1 MGNYKMPDEGH
12 AKNRPASGNST
23 SDLEHPTEKQPARRR
38 PAKLIWAGVAL
49 VVVMAYFGVTEVHKR
64 IAYIFEEDARIG
76 ADLITVS
83 SRVAGWITEMPVI
96 EGDTVQ
102 AGAVIVQVDDREA
115 QVLLNELEA
124 QLGGIRAERDR
135 LKAERVL
142 VTSQVESRLV
152 SEKSLAAAAGVSV
165 SSMRP
170 QLELAKRELD
180 RTKKLYEDKVSSRRQ
195 LDQAETK
202 LQQADREYRIAVADL
217 RAAESRVIEVQ
228 ADRARLDVLAAD
240 LIVLEQREAEIQAR
254 MARQRLD
261 VLDRTVKSPI
271 GGVVDRTFVDIG
283 EYVTPGQRLVLV
295 HDPARVWVE
304 ANIKETSI
312 RSLNVGQPVD
322 IRVDA
327 YPGEVFKG
335 QVQIVGSA
343 ATSQFALLP
352 TPNPSGNFTKITQR
366 LPIRISIENPDERLR
381 PGMMVEVKIPKS
393 EQ

>member
-1 MGNYKMPDEGH
+1 MPDEGH
-12 AKNRPASGNST
+12 AKDPPT
-23 SDLEHPTEKQPARRR
+23 SDDSASNVKSSADEKVSRRR
-38 PAKLIWAGVAL
+38 PGLLIWTGI
-49 VVVMAYFGVTEVHKR
+49 VVVVAMTYFGITEIHKR

-76 ADLITVS
+76 ADLVTVS

-102 AGAVIVQVDDREA
+102 AGAVIVQVDDRES

-124 QLGGIRAERDR
+124 QLGGIRAEHDR
-135 LKAERVL
+135 LRAERGL
-142 VTSQVESRLV
+142 VTNQVESRLV
-152 SEKSLAAAAGVSV
+152 SEKSLVAAAGVSV

-170 QLELAKRELD
+170 QVELAKRELD

-217 RAAESRVIEVQ
+217 RAAEARVAEVE

-254 MARQRLD
+254 IARQRLD
-261 VLDRTVKSPI
+261 VLDRSVKSPI

-283 EYVTPGQRLVLV
+283 EYVTPGQRLILV
-295 HDPARVWVE
+295 HDPKRVWVE

-312 RSLNVGQPVD
+312 RSISVGQPVD

-327 YPGEVFKG
+327 YPSEVFKG
-335 QVQIVGSA
+335 QIQIVGSA

-366 LPIRISIENPDERLR
+366 LPIRIAIENPDERLR

-393 EQ
+393 DP

>member
-1 MGNYKMPDEGH
+1 MPDEGH
-12 AKNRPASGNST
+12 TKDRSASNDPAS
-23 SDLEHPTEKQPARRR
+23 DVKPPTENKPARGR
-38 PAKLIWAGVAL
+38 PTKLIWIGVISVLAL
-49 VVVMAYFGVTEVHKR
+49 VYFSVTEIHKR

-76 ADLITVS
+76 ADLVTVS

-96 EGDTVQ
+96 EGDNVQ
-102 AGAVIVQVDDREA
+102 AGAVIVQVDDRES
-115 QVLLNELEA
+115 QVLLNELAA
-124 QLGGIRAERDR
+124 QLGGNRAEHDRLRAERG
-135 LKAERVL
+135 L
-142 VTSQVESRLV
+142 VTKQVESRLV
-152 SEKSLAAAAGVSV
+152 SEKSLVAAAGVSV

-170 QLELAKRELD
+170 QVELAKRELD
-180 RTKKLYEDKVSSRRQ
+180 RTKRLYEDKVSSRRQ

-217 RAAESRVIEVQ
+217 RAAESRVAEVE

-254 MARQRLD
+254 IARQQLD
-261 VLDRTVKSPI
+261 ALDRTVKSPI
-271 GGVVDRTFVDIG
+271 GGVVDRTFVAVG

-312 RSLNVGQPVD
+312 RSLIVGQSVD

-366 LPIRISIENPDERLR
+366 LPVRIAIEKPDERLR

-393 EQ
+393 DP

>member
-1 MGNYKMPDEGH
+1 MPDEGN
-12 AKNRPASGNST
+12 AKDRLASGDST
-23 SDLEHPTEKQPARRR
+23 SDIENTATKKTTRRR
-38 PAKLIWAGVAL
+38 PAIWFWVGAIVVLIMV
-49 VVVMAYFGVTEVHKR
+49 YYTVTEVHKR
-64 IAYIFEEDARIG
+64 IAYILEEDARIG

-83 SRVAGWITEMPVI
+83 SRVAGWITQMPVI

-102 AGAVIVQVDDREA
+102 SGAVIVQVDDRES

-124 QLGGIRAERDR
+124 QLGGIRAEHDR
-135 LKAERVL
+135 LRAERIL
-142 VTSQVESRLV
+142 VSGQVESRLV

-170 QLELAKRELD
+170 QLELAKRELG
-180 RTKKLYEDKVSSRRQ
+180 RTKKLFEDKVASRRQ
-195 LDQAETK
+195 LDQAETQ
-202 LQQADREYRIAVADL
+202 LQQIDREYRIAAADL

-228 ADRARLDVLAAD
+228 AERARLDVLAAD

-271 GGVVDRTFVDIG
+271 GGIVDRTFVDIG

-312 RSLNVGQPVD
+312 RSITVGQPVD

-335 QVQIVGSA
+335 QVQVVGSA

-366 LPIRISIENPDERLR
+366 LPIRIAIESPDERLR

-393 EQ
+393 DP

>member
-1 MGNYKMPDEGH
+1 MPDEGH
-12 AKNRPASGNST
+12 AKDRPT
-23 SDLEHPTEKQPARRR
+23 SDDSASNVKSSADEKVSRRR
-38 PAKLIWAGVAL
+38 PGLLIWTGI
-49 VVVMAYFGVTEVHKR
+49 VVVVAMTYFGITEIHKR

-76 ADLITVS
+76 ADLVTVS

-102 AGAVIVQVDDREA
+102 AGAVIVQVDDRES

-124 QLGGIRAERDR
+124 QLGGIRAEHDR
-135 LKAERVL
+135 LRAERGL
-142 VTSQVESRLV
+142 VTNQVESRLV
-152 SEKSLAAAAGVSV
+152 SEKSLVAAAGVSV

-170 QLELAKRELD
+170 QVELAKRELD

-217 RAAESRVIEVQ
+217 RAAEARVAEVE

-254 MARQRLD
+254 IARQRLD
-261 VLDRTVKSPI
+261 VLDRSVKSPI

-283 EYVTPGQRLVLV
+283 EYVTPGQRLILV
-295 HDPARVWVE
+295 HDPKRVWVE

-312 RSLNVGQPVD
+312 RSISVGQPVD

-327 YPGEVFKG
+327 YPSEVFKG
-335 QVQIVGSA
+335 QIQIVGSA

-366 LPIRISIENPDERLR
+366 LPIRIAIENPDERLR

-393 EQ
+393 DP

>member
-1 MGNYKMPDEGH
+1 MPDEGH
-12 AKNRPASGNST
+12 AKDRPASDDST
-23 SDLEHPTEKQPARRR
+23 SDIKPQTEHKAARKR
-38 PAKLIWAGVAL
+38 PVRLIWLGIL
-49 VVVMAYFGVTEVHKR
+49 LIIIMTYFGVTEVHKR
-64 IAYIFEEDARIG
+64 IAYILEEDARIG
-76 ADLITVS
+76 ADLITIS

-102 AGAVIVQVDDREA
+102 SGTVIVQVDDRES

-124 QLGGIRAERDR
+124 QLGGIRAEHDR
-135 LKAERVL
+135 LKAERNL

-170 QLELAKRELD
+170 QVELAKRELG
-180 RTKKLYEDKVSSRRQ
+180 RTKKLYEDKVASRRQ
-195 LDQAETK
+195 LDQAETQ

-217 RAAESRVIEVQ
+217 RAAESRVVEVE

-254 MARQRLD
+254 IARQRLD

-271 GGVVDRTFVDIG
+271 GGIIDRTFIDIG

-295 HDPARVWVE
+295 HDPNKVWVE

-312 RSLNVGQPVD
+312 RSVAVGQPVE

-327 YPGEVFKG
+327 YPGQVFNG

-366 LPIRISIENPDERLR
+366 LPIRISLENPDERLR

-393 EQ
+393 DP

>member
-1 MGNYKMPDEGH
+1 MPDESH
-12 AKNRPASGNST
+12 AKDRPASDDST
-23 SDLEHPTEKQPARRR
+23 SDVEPSVQKRTSKRR
-38 PAKLIWAGVAL
+38 PKILIWVGVATVL
-49 VVVMAYFGVTEVHKR
+49 AMAYFGIVEVHKR
-64 IAYIFEEDARIG
+64 IAFILEEDARIG
-76 ADLITVS
+76 ADLVTVS

-102 AGAVIVQVDDREA
+102 DGTVIVQVDDRES
-115 QVLLNELEA
+115 QVFLNELEA
-124 QLGGIRAERDR
+124 QLSG
-135 LKAERVL
+135 LKAEHQRLQAERNL

-152 SEKSLAAAAGVSV
+152 SEQSRAAAAGVSV

-180 RTKKLYEDKVSSRRQ
+180 RTKKLYEDKVASRRQ
-195 LDQAETK
+195 LDQAETQ
-202 LQQADREYRIAVADL
+202 LQQIDREYRIAVADL
-217 RAAESRVIEVQ
+217 TAAKSRVVEVQ

-254 MARQRLD
+254 IARQRLD
-261 VLDRTVKSPI
+261 ILDRTVKSPI

-304 ANIKETSI
+304 ANIKETNI
-312 RSLNVGQPVD
+312 RSLSVGQSVD
-322 IRVDA
+322 IKVDA
-327 YPGEVFKG
+327 YPGEEFKG
-335 QVQIVGSA
+335 TVQIVGTA

-352 TPNPSGNFTKITQR
+352 SPNPSGNFTKITQR
-366 LPIRISIENPDERLR
+366 LPIRIAIENPEEKLR

-393 EQ
+393 AP